1 MGKSCL
7 FRDYDYFCKLRG
19 KYFKIPNM
27 KKLLLVAIGALVMA
41 GASAQS
47 TPGYHK
53 FTDTKT
59 VTTAVN
65 DQTRGIAAWNSALA
79 LFESDLLRQ
88 GKGTYDLSP
97 IWVARWVY
105 FEKVWKY
112 VRMRGTINLSAGG
125 TWEDVP
131 TVVRKYGIVPTEA
144 YAGVSYNEAPDYR
157 VLDGV
162 AKGYADAVIS
172 GRMQLNAFLDGLN
185 SILDAYFG
193 RVPETFTYGGVRYTA
208 ESFRNMLGL
217 NMDDYVCFTSFTHH
231 PFYTW
236 FAIEIPDNW
245 AWGQAYN
252 LPQQSLLDVTVG
264 ALDKGYAVWWGADV
278 SDPQDVALRG
288 VALNSA
294 NASKGMSGAEL
305 AKWVSVDNNQRAAM
319 ITRMTENQISPREYT
334 QAERQLA
341 FDSYETSDDHGMLL
355 TGLAVDQDGG
365 NYLKAKNAQG
375 MDESYQGYDYWS
387 FARFKYKTLEVA
399 MHKDA
404 LPRDLKARLGYTR

>member
-1 MGKSCL
+1 MKNACL

-19 KYFKIPNM
+19 KNFKIQNM

-41 GASAQS
+41 GVSAQ

-65 DQTRGIAAWNSALA
+65 DQSRGIAAWNSALA

-97 IWVARWVY
+97 MWIARWVY

-131 TVVRKYGIVPTEA
+131 TVVRKYGIVPAEV
-144 YAGVSYNEAPDYR
+144 YAGVTYNTAPDYN
-157 VLDGV
+157 VLNGV

-172 GRMQLNAFLDGLN
+172 GQMRLNAFLEGLN

-193 RVPETFTYGGVRYTA
+193 RVPETFTYGGVRYTP

-217 NMDDYVCFTSFTHH
+217 NMDDYVCITSFTHH

-252 LPQQSLLDVTVG
+252 LPQQSMLDITVG
-264 ALDKGYAVWWGADV
+264 ALDKGYAVWWGADA
-278 SDPQDVALRG
+278 SDPQDVAMRG
-288 VALNSA
+288 VALNSTA
-294 NASKGMSGAEL
+294 PASGMTGAEL

-365 NYLKAKNAQG
+365 QYLKAKNAQSD
-375 MDESYQGYDYWS
+375 DESYQGYDYWS

-404 LPRDLKARLGYTR
+404 LPRELRTRLGYTR